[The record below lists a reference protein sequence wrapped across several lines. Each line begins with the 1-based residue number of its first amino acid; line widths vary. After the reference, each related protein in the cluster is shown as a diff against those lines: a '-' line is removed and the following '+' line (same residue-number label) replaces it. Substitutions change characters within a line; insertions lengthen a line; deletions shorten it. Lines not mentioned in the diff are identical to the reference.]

1 MINLNTDL
9 NYLKENSDKVRQML
23 DENFDDDM
31 FETLNTLYVKV
42 DT

>member
-31 FETLNTLYVKV
+31 FETILNQDLIYMR
-42 DT
+42 